1 MDEKALSSSSSSSV
15 QGQPLSEFFYCCY
28 ARMVGCTTDDKDLHP
43 IKDTDGDKNDD
54 NGRLIIDRDWVWK
67 LVQQGEGTYSDAST
81 TAAPGIEDDI
91 YRHHHRHH
99 RRHHPSVQNKILA
112 TAPMIEQSDTAF
124 RILTRRYG
132 SNLCFTP
139 MIHAYSFVNKPSYR
153 RKMFHFGSTSSSSSS
168 TSNGSNNKDN
178 TRSVEVDRPLIA
190 QIAGSN
196 KEILLK
202 CAQML
207 QGHVDAIDI
216 NLGTQKTMN

>member
-1 MDEKALSSSSSSSV
+1 MGYADEN
-15 QGQPLSEFFYCCY
+15 
-28 ARMVGCTTDDKDLHP
+28 DLYS
-43 IKDTDGDKNDD
+43 IKNADGGNNND
-54 NGRLIIDRDWVWK
+54 NEGLILDRDWVLK
-67 LVQQGEGTYSDAST
+67 LVKRGEETSAHAST
-81 TAAPGIEDDI
+81 TTTPGIENDI
-91 YRHHHRHH
+91 H
-99 RRHHPSVQNKILA
+99 RHHPSVRNKILA

-153 RKMFHFGSTSSSSSS
+153 RKMFHFSCTTTTTKSS
-168 TSNGSNNKDN
+168 NDKNN
-178 TRSVEVDRPLIA
+178 TRSVEKDRPLIA

-207 QGHVDAIDI
+207 EGHVDAIDI
-216 NLGTQKTMN
+216 NLGTQKRW